1 MNICAFSECENAL
14 TNKCSGEVKVLMQAA
29 ERYGVMAE
37 EARKRIEEICLYCEN
52 RFSLE
57 KNEVNARVNRHGY
70 DSRFSVGKRE
80 GPLARRTQFTV
91 H

>member
-29 ERYGVMAE
+29 ERYGIMAE
-37 EARKRIEEICLYCEN
+37 ETRKRIEHICLYCEN
-52 RFSLE
+52 RFSPE
-57 KNEVNARVNRHGY
+57 KGAVNARENAYGY
-70 DSRFSVGKRE
+70 DSRVSLGRRE
-80 GPLARRTQFTV
+80 GPSARRIHFTA